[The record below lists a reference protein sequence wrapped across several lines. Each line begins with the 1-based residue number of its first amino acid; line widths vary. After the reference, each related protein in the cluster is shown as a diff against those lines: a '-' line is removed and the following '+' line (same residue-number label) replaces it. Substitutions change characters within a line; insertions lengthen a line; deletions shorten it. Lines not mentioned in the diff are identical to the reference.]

1 MMRTDRAVNL
11 QGVSDGSMPSRMW
24 FTITIVP
31 TFSGISALR
40 TRRLITLLTLLVS
53 TSGVAQAHGR
63 DWVPPPPP
71 CCVELPT
78 PPDYSVGPA
87 LLAGGLVV
95 GGVAAAILLLR
106 DDDDDKKEPA
116 SQ

>member
-1 MMRTDRAVNL
+1 VVYYYYRANFL
-11 QGVSDGSMPSRMW
+11 GK
-24 FTITIVP
+24 
-31 TFSGISALR
+31 SALR

-53 TSGVAQAHGR
+53 TSGFAQAHGR

-71 CCVELPT
+71 CCVEVPPPPPCCVELPP

-95 GGVAAAILLLR
+95 GGVAAAIILLR

-116 SQ
+116 SP